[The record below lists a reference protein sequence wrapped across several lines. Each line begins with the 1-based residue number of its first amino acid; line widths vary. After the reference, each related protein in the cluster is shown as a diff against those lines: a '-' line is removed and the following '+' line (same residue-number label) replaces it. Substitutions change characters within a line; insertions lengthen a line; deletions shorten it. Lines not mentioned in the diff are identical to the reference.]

1 MNNVNKKLEDI
12 LKKVNKNDLK
22 KLAASSSLQNIIKN
36 LSSSEREKLL
46 AEFSALDSSEIQKKL
61 ENINNF
67 KGISTDEIIK
77 KLKSL

>member
-22 KLAASSSLQNIIKN
+22 KLAASSSIQNIIKN